1 MMQCSISMEVV
12 VTFYIQDMHFVNKII
27 IDDCGDFVL
36 SKASISAHDIIC
48 LITFLKEVNI

>member
-1 MMQCSISMEVV
+1 MEVV